1 LLSRDGVCMIN
12 SRVYRNRRIRRSTGA
27 LYHRC
32 RVHGVRQPFDRY
44 QRLIRKLGA
53 IATVYLRWMRGS
65 HISHQPV
72 CNPSSQMQSTVR
84 PGLTFFLTASPSPP

>member
-1 LLSRDGVCMIN
+1 MIN

-32 RVHGVRQPFDRY
+32 RLHGARQPFDRY

-53 IATVYLRWMRGS
+53 IATLYLRWMRRS
-65 HISHQPV
+65 HLAHQPNGDSSSRTQSPV
-72 CNPSSQMQSTVR
+72 PS
-84 PGLTFFLTASPSPP
+84 GLTVCLIASPSPP